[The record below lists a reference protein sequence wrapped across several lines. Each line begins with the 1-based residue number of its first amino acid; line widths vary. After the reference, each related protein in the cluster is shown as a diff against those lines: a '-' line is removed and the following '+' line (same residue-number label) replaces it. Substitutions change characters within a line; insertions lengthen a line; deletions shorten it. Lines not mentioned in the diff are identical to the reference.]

1 MNGKTKADYIKLATH
16 FIQARLLDK
25 GINPTE
31 KNIRQALLACAVE
44 YRPAYWRRLR
54 GAIVTQQIEAGF
66 AKTAVSLKLLSNPVT
81 LPDASDELK
90 AQKKQKQKR
99 CKTVKEAEHLLLKDH
114 VKQNRDRPLLAILD
128 LAWVLGCRPIEMMT
142 LQVRGNDQIFIT
154 GAKKTANGLRG
165 SDRTVT
171 LSAIEFTNVNKARL
185 ELLEYQT
192 AKQLSPEQLQ
202 KRLQRRLATAT
213 KQLWPRRKHK
223 ITLYSYRHLMGSALK
238 KSGIDRREIAAIM
251 GHQSVDSVDVYGNRM
266 RKTQRKP
273 SVRATRESIQSVRKT
288 MLHHPE
294 FLENRQAEREAQ
306 SSSTVHV
313 KRILSR

>member
-1 MNGKTKADYIKLATH
+1 MNGKTKADYIKLATY

-25 GINPTE
+25 GIDPTE

-66 AKTAVSLKLLSNPVT
+66 AKTAGSLKLLSNPVT
-81 LPDASDELK
+81 RPDARDELK
-90 AQKKQKQKR
+90 AQKKLKQKR
-99 CKTVKEAEHLLLKDH
+99 CKTVKKAEHLLLKNH
-114 VKQNRDRPLLAILD
+114 IKQNRDRPLLAILD
-128 LAWVLGCRPIEMMT
+128 LALILGCRPIEMMT
-142 LQVRGNDQIFIT
+142 LQVRGHDQIVIT

-165 SDRTVT
+165 LDRTVT

-238 KSGIDRREIAAIM
+238 KSGIGRKEIAAIM

-273 SVRATRESIQSVRKT
+273 SISATSGSIQSVRKT
-288 MLHHPE
+288 MRHHPE
-294 FLENRQAEREAQ
+294 FLENKQVARDKEKT
-306 SSSTVHV
+306 STIHV
-313 KRILSR
+313 KRTLRR